1 MGGAMHLGWLEIVGI
16 LLIVI
21 IIFGVGRISK
31 IGSEFG
37 KGIRN
42 FREGLK
48 GDQADETDG
57 NSKDKSK

>member
-1 MGGAMHLGWLEIVGI
+1 MHLGWLEIVGI
-16 LLIVI
+16 LLIVVI
-21 IIFGVGRISK
+21 VFGVGRISK

-48 GDQADETDG
+48 GDQADDSGKT
-57 NSKDKSK
+57 SKDKSR

>member
-1 MGGAMHLGWLEIVGI
+1 MHLGWLEIVGV

-48 GDQADETDG
+48 GDQAEDLEKT
-57 NSKDKSK
+57 SKYKGK

>member
-1 MGGAMHLGWLEIVGI
+1 MHLGWLEIVGV

-48 GDQADETDG
+48 GDQVEDLEKT
-57 NSKDKSK
+57 SKYKGK